1 MKTYIITTRTDDYPT
16 ILGVELS
23 LKAGIEKFKEALKEA
38 FFSGTLD
45 DVGISLSEVN
55 LSKIDLDKLMSLPM
69 DIPLKD
75 EDEEFYNELEST
87 YRLDTNLI
95 MFEDTL
101 LAYGINRL
109 YCKDHNLE
117 NELDCP
123 LFDQPDNIIEKYIDK
138 YIQQTYQI

>member
-1 MKTYIITTRTDDYPT
+1 MKTYVITTRTDDYPT

-23 LKAGIEKFKEALKEA
+23 LKMGIEKFKEALKEF
-38 FFSGTLD
+38 FFSGILD
-45 DVGISLSEVN
+45 DVGISLSEIN
-55 LSKIDLDKLMSLPM
+55 LSKTELDKLMSLPM

-75 EDEEFYNELEST
+75 EDEEVYNELEST